1 MLRPEHSWEQSYST
15 FVERGTDTFLTV
27 APGGILMWTADAD
40 VITEMIG
47 TRRNDFP
54 KPSHFY
60 RSVNIYG
67 KNVVSSEGAL
77 WRQHRRITSPP
88 FTEKNN
94 HLVWVSFHVLPSS
107 LARTFADSWT
117 NRPSP

>member
-1 MLRPEHSWEQSYST
+1 M
-15 FVERGTDTFLTV
+15 TV
-27 APGGILMWTADAD
+27 SPGGILLFTADAD
-40 VITEMIG
+40 VITEMVG

-94 HLVWVSFHVLPSS
+94 HLVWVSSAFVES
-107 LARTFADSWT
+107 LSE
-117 NRPSP
+117 SEY

>member
-1 MLRPEHSWEQSYST
+1 
-15 FVERGTDTFLTV
+15 
-27 APGGILMWTADAD
+27 MWTADAD
-40 VITEMIG
+40 VIAEMVG

-94 HLVWVSFHVLPSS
+94 HLVWVSVYVLSS
-107 LARTFADSWT
+107 FLPRIPAHSRT
-117 NRPSP
+117 NRPSPLHVHNQC